1 MGVRGSA
8 IVNVIDHIKLNI
20 KSNFLSIYYL
30 LEESKKKKKK
40 KKMIIE
46 TMVYLFLYIRGYTQ
60 KTTIVGNAKPVRNL
74 KTMKRAYSFNQ

>member
-40 KKMIIE
+40 KKKGKKKQWSISFSI
-46 TMVYLFLYIRGYTQ
+46 FGDIHR
-60 KTTIVGNAKPVRNL
+60 
-74 KTMKRAYSFNQ
+74 KRLLLVMQNQ